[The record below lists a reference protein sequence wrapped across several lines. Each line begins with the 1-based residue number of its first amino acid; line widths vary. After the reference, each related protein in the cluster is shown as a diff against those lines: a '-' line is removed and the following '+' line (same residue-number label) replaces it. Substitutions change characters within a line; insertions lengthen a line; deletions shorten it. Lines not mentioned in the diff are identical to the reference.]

1 MIGKESIMIRRH
13 IRIASVLLLALI
25 LALTGVSGVLASE
38 AVKPLPS
45 DTEVGGVIVGNAAG
59 SFHYYE
65 IAYPGGSAALDVSL
79 WYTPADPVTSSAF
92 GLNVYGS
99 NGFEGQATPD
109 ASGVPGLLG
118 FSYSADDAT
127 TLLFQIYNYLDGAA
141 VSYGITTTGLPEM
154 ATTTTEPA
162 ATAPAPAAVETTLVA
177 GSGQH
182 GGTLI
187 GNPAGAFVM
196 YEIAYPGDEVKLT
209 VELRYSPADTVTSS
223 AFGLNVYS
231 YGGFSGRGEPKADGE
246 PGVFEFSYS
255 SADATTLVV
264 QVYNYLD
271 GWPVSF
277 TLNWTQ

>member
-1 MIGKESIMIRRH
+1 MSMIRRYV
-13 IRIASVLLLALI
+13 RIASVLLLALV
-25 LALTGVSGVLASE
+25 LALTSASGALASD

-45 DTEVGGVIVGNAAG
+45 DIEVQDIIVGNAAG
-59 SFHYYE
+59 AFHYYE
-65 IAYPGGSAALDVSL
+65 IAYPGGDVVLDVTL
-79 WYTPADPVTSSAF
+79 WYAPADPVTSTAF
-92 GLNVYGS
+92 GLNVYGY
-99 NGFEGQATPD
+99 NGFQGQGTPD
-109 ASGVPGLLG
+109 ASGNPGVLA

-127 TLLFQIYNYLDGAA
+127 TLLLQIYNYLDGAA
-141 VSYGITTTGLPEM
+141 VSYGIAATGLPE
-154 ATTTTEPA
+154 APTTTTEPV
-162 ATAPAPAAVETTLVA
+162 ATAPKPAAVETTLVA

-182 GGTLI
+182 SGTLV

-196 YEIAYPGDEVKLT
+196 YEIAYPGDEIVLT
-209 VELRYSPADTVTSS
+209 IELRYSPADAVTSS

-271 GWPVSF
+271 GCPVSF
-277 TLNWTQ
+277 TLSWAQ